1 MKILT
6 KTSLA
11 ATVDAINDAT
21 FFGNTIPRTER
32 TAAAKWILSRLGAPG
47 SYYGLFAPT
56 KKDFAAPIKLFTGE
70 EIGTQA
76 GVSHILGEEACRA
89 LLVLNTGTKAA
100 ESALAVANGIIIK
113 FLTKHQ
119 SDNRTIGMYCC
130 GKCSASLWRH
140 VAAGGLG
147 RLEML
152 LDKGVE
158 ALKAHR
164 DGKGRWKIFPFYY
177 TLLALSEMDT
187 RSAVAEMRYAAKSCE
202 RLVNRK
208 VTKRDKYTT
217 RRRALAEKV
226 LAKC

>member
-21 FFGNTIPRTER
+21 FFGNTIPRAEK
-32 TAAAKWILSRLGAPG
+32 TAAAKWILSRQGQPGAYAG
-47 SYYGLFAPT
+47 MFAPT

-70 EIGTQA
+70 GVGTRA

-89 LLVLNTGTKAA
+89 LILLNPGTKAA
-100 ESALAVANGIIIK
+100 EAALASASGRIIQC
-113 FLTKHQ
+113 LAKHQ
-119 SDNRTIGMYCC
+119 SEGRTIGMFCC
-130 GKCSASLWRH
+130 GKCSAALWRH

-147 RLEML
+147 GLEML

-158 ALKAHR
+158 ALKTHR
-164 DGKGRWKIFPFYY
+164 DGKGRWRVFPYHY